1 MKINGNRVVA
11 EWLDLQDYFH
21 FVHWERSDDETAT
34 ATAMANATANARAS
48 TRLKRKSQKSIA
60 VERESRRVAWSS

>member
-1 MKINGNRVVA
+1 MKINGNRMVA
-11 EWLDLQDYFH
+11 EWLDLQDHFH
-21 FVHWERSDDETAT
+21 FVHWERSDDAT
-34 ATAMANATANARAS
+34 ATAMANAAANARAF